1 MQIKSRKRW
10 FTLIIAGLLIASLSL
25 IGTIGCSDDGEK
37 TISIAGSTTVQPLS
51 EALRDAYYEGHS
63 GITITIS
70 GGGSS
75 VGVSSC
81 NNGTVDIGAASRD
94 LKSSEPNLWVH
105 TLAYDGIAIVTH
117 NSNDTIDGLTKAE
130 VRQIFTGEI
139 TNWSEVGG
147 PDESIEVI
155 SREEGSGTRGAFEEL
170 VMDDDDDAT
179 DDNITSD
186 ALLFSSNG
194 AVHTAV
200 STTPWSIAYISFG
213 YLDSDVKALEI
224 DGVAAEVANVIN
236 ETYSIVRPLNYL
248 TKEEPKGNVKEYI
261 DFCLSS
267 EGQKI
272 VEDQGYIRIDN

>member
-1 MQIKSRKRW
+1 MQIISRKGW
-10 FTLIIAGLLIASLSL
+10 FTLIITGLLIASLSV
-25 IGTIGCSDDGEK
+25 IGATGCSGDDEK

-51 EALRDAYYEGHS
+51 EALRDAFYEDIS
-63 GITITIS
+63 SVTITIS

-81 NNGTVDIGAASRD
+81 DNGTVDIGAASRD
-94 LKSSEPNLWVH
+94 LKSSEPNLWIH

-130 VRQIFTGEI
+130 ARGIFTGEI
-139 TNWSEVGG
+139 NSWSEVGG
-147 PDESIEVI
+147 PDQNIEVI

-170 VMDDDDDAT
+170 VMDDDDAAT
-179 DDNITSD
+179 DDNITAD

-200 STTPWSIAYISFG
+200 STTPWSIAYVSFG
-213 YLDSDVKALEI
+213 YIDSDVKALDI

-248 TKEEPKGNVKEYI
+248 TREEPEGIVKDYI

-267 EGQKI
+267 EGQNI
-272 VEDQGYIRIDN
+272 VEGQGYIRVD